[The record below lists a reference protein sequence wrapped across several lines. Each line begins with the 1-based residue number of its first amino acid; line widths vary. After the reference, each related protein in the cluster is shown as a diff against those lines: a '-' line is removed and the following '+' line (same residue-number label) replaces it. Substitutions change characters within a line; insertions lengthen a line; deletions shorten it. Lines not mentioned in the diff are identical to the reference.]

1 MTVPLSAVLKVYRLD
16 RFLCYLISPTIIYSH
31 STSSPWL
38 VLCVQMLEE
47 LMAVV
52 GLSTKASLVLRFKQL
67 LSASWSQNGDSLS
80 ILYAGTRALQGKIS
94 VRVCVCVCV
103 CGYIQWN
110 LCISDNLV
118 LSIIIII
125 EKCPLF
131 EGVLYSSIGKC
142 IFGAPNLVR
151 PLFGVSFSGSSTVAI

>member
-1 MTVPLSAVLKVYRLD
+1 MA
-16 RFLCYLISPTIIYSH
+16 
-31 STSSPWL
+31 
-38 VLCVQMLEE
+38 CVVCADAGRADGGGGALYE
-47 LMAVV
+47 
-52 GLSTKASLVLRFKQL
+52 GLSGPALQAAALSLVESERRQPEHPLRWDT
-67 LSASWSQNGDSLS
+67 ST
-80 ILYAGTRALQGKIS
+80 AGEDQRTC
-94 VRVCVCVCV
+94 VCVCVCV